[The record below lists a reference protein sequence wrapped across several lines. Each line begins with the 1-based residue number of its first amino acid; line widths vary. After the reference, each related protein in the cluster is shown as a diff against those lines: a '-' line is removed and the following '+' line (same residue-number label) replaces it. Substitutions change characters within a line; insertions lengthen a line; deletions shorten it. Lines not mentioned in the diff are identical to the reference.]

1 MPSIQNYTLILSKE
15 DIYYNKDKEVIK
27 MKKRIPAYLIIF
39 TALIFSFYACGDEE
53 QPETTPQIT
62 PQEVQTPVTEKKE
75 PVEKIKK
82 KDTAPR
88 KEAKSTVPETYV
100 VEKGETLASIAEKF
114 YGDSQKWFH
123 IFALNESNIDNWNK
137 IYYGQKLKMPQFDE
151 TK

>member
-75 PVEKIKK
+75 PVEKIPHPVKK
-82 KDTAPR
+82 LNQPFPKHMLLR
-88 KEAKSTVPETYV
+88 KVKP
-100 VEKGETLASIAEKF
+100 
-114 YGDSQKWFH
+114 
-123 IFALNESNIDNWNK
+123 
-137 IYYGQKLKMPQFDE
+137 
-151 TK
+151 